1 MTRWEPIA
9 DRSAATRLGEALR
22 RAGYNEAAISDLLGE
37 DAYDLSRDDA
47 PVAERRLPEGR
58 LGTVVRAFF
67 LQLPVATDEVTRALG
82 RDAVEILSAT
92 ALAEVGENVVP
103 RGRIIPVG
111 ELLIASDDFP
121 DEEGEEPAE
130 YVAAYTPTS
139 RLVDALTPR
148 RRVERALDVGCGSGV
163 QALLAARHA
172 GQVVATDVNAR
183 ALTFTEINAAL
194 SGFTNVEC
202 RQGSLFEP
210 VAGETFDLITSNAPY
225 VISPEN
231 RLIYRDA
238 GFEADELSELIVRS
252 AAEHLNEDGFAALLV
267 SWIAADEDEPDE
279 RPLAWTSELGCDS
292 WILPVWGSDPLTH
305 AATWNEELEGD
316 DDAFAAAL
324 DEWTD
329 YLERFGARWVTEGAI
344 LLHRR
349 AGGGY
354 TARVDEIDD
363 DVLEAAGAQVE
374 RAFEARAHL
383 ARLQR
388 SAELLNA
395 RLALTMPLNL
405 ERELEPQD
413 GRVVTAGGSIELGA
427 GLGVAFDTSAV
438 ALEVVPALDGRST
451 LGEAVQ
457 ATAARLRLSEAE
469 TTRLRRESLSAA
481 RELLELGA
489 LRRLSR

>member
-1 MTRWEPIA
+1 VSRWEPIA
-9 DRSAATRLGEALR
+9 NHSAARTLGNALR
-22 RAGYNEAAISDLLGE
+22 RAGYTEAAVSDLLGE
-37 DAYDLSRDDA
+37 DAYDLSHDDA
-47 PVAERRLPEGR
+47 PVAERRLPDGR

-67 LQLPVATDEVTRALG
+67 LQIEVPTDEVVRVLG
-82 RDAVEILSAT
+82 REAVDALVAT
-92 ALAEVGENVVP
+92 GLAEVDGEVVP
-103 RGRIIPVG
+103 LGRILPVG
-111 ELLIASDDFP
+111 ELLVASDDFP
-121 DEEGEEPAE
+121 EPDGDEPPD

-172 GQVVATDVNAR
+172 RHVVATDVNRR

-194 SGFTNVEC
+194 SGFANVEC

-210 VAGETFDLITSNAPY
+210 VAGESFDLITSNAPY

-238 GFEADELSELIVRS
+238 GFEADELSERIVR
-252 AAEHLNEDGFAALLV
+252 AAAAHLKEGGFAALLV

-279 RPLAWTSELGCDS
+279 RPLAWTSELDCDS

-324 DEWTD
+324 DEWTE
-329 YLERFGARWVTEGAI
+329 YLDRFDARWVTEGAI

-374 RAFEARAHL
+374 RAFETRARL
-383 ARLQR
+383 AQLQR
-388 SAELLNA
+388 SAELLDA
-395 RLALTMPLNL
+395 RVALAMPLNL

-427 GLGVAFDTSAV
+427 GLGVAFDSSAV

-451 LGEAVQ
+451 LGDVVET
-457 ATAARLRLSEAE
+457 TAARLRLSEADA
-469 TTRLRRESLSAA
+469 TRLRRESLSAA

-489 LRRLSR
+489 LRLR

>member
-1 MTRWEPIA
+1 VTRWHPVA
-9 DRSAATRLGEALR
+9 DRSAARTLGEALR
-22 RAGYNEAAISDLLGE
+22 RAGYTEAAVSDLLGD
-37 DAYDLSRDDA
+37 DAYDLSQDDA

-67 LQLPVATDEVTRALG
+67 LQLAVPTDEVVRALG
-82 RDAVEILSAT
+82 RDAVDALVAT
-92 ALAEVGENVVP
+92 GLADVDEDVAA

-111 ELLIASDDFP
+111 ELLVASDDFP
-121 DEEGEEPAE
+121 EPDGDEPPD

-148 RRVERALDVGCGSGV
+148 RRLERALDVGTGSGV

-172 GQVVATDVNAR
+172 RNVVATDVNAR
-183 ALTFTEINAAL
+183 ALTFTEVNAAL
-194 SGFTNVEC
+194 NGFTNLEC

-210 VAGETFDLITSNAPY
+210 VAGEMFDLVTSNAPY

-238 GFEADELSELIVRS
+238 GYEADEFSERIVCN
-252 AAEHLNEDGFAALLV
+252 AAEHLNEGGFATLLV

-324 DEWTD
+324 DEWTE
-329 YLERFGARWVTEGAI
+329 YLERFGAEWVTEGAI

-349 AGGGY
+349 AGGVY

-363 DVLEAAGAQVE
+363 DVLEAAGTQVE
-374 RAFEARAHL
+374 RAFEARARL
-383 ARLQR
+383 AQLER
-388 SAELLNA
+388 SVQLLDA
-395 RLALTMPLNL
+395 RLALAMPLNL

-438 ALEVVPALDGRST
+438 ALEVVPALDGRNT
-451 LGEAVQ
+451 LGEVVE
-457 ATAARLRLSEAE
+457 ATAARLRLSEAD

-489 LRRLSR
+489 LRLRP